1 MMNIQKTEEKSRY
14 YLSTDPA
21 NLTIPLYKFEQI
33 LFKLSKNHHPSK
45 NLYKIYGIHDKYM
58 KVFDD
63 RSCFNYRI
71 KKITTTKQNNVIL
84 HKIIQQQI
92 HCDDFSG
99 LLKYPVEELYQEIFF
114 ALNESINLV
123 FSKMTDINTNT
134 EQYSIYF
141 EQKKGF
147 FHQSIDQFIDLTDI
161 S

>member
-1 MMNIQKTEEKSRY
+1 MNIQKTEEKTRY

-33 LFKLSKNHHPSK
+33 LFKLSKTHHPNK

-63 RSCFNYRI
+63 GSCFNYCI
-71 KKITTTKQNNVIL
+71 KKITSSKKDKVIL
-84 HKIIQQQI
+84 QKIIQQQI
-92 HCDDFSG
+92 HCDDFAG
-99 LLKYPVEELYQEIFF
+99 FLKYPIEELNQEIFF

-123 FSKMTDINTNT
+123 FSKMTDINSKS

-147 FHQSIDQFIDLTDI
+147 SHQSIEQFLDLTDI